1 MDKIIAAVAVIGAI
15 AFIIVLSK
23 MDLNGFVTAALI
35 AIAIVVAIVSMARIK
50 PKESK
55 QHGVTGK

>member
-15 AFIIVLSK
+15 AVIIVLSK
-23 MDLNGFVTAALI
+23 LDLNGFVTAALVII
-35 AIAIVVAIVSMARIK
+35 AIAVAIVSMARIK

-55 QHGVTGK
+55 PNDVTGK